1 MMRKCHKIIQI
12 KLILVVLIFSSCTQ
26 ESKFPSLSRTSWKN
40 RSVENIEYSSLTQGM
55 TYLPLYSHIYYIQ
68 DNKPFYLTSTV
79 SIRNVSKDEKAYLLS
94 ADYFDTDGNLVK
106 SYLQNP
112 IYLNPLETVEVVI
125 AESDIIGGSGANFLF
140 KWAVGNELN
149 PILFEAV
156 MISTSGQQGISF
168 TSRGV
173 RVY

>member
-1 MMRKCHKIIQI
+1 MMRKWNKIIQI
-12 KLILVVLIFSSCTQ
+12 NLILIVSAFSSCTQ
-26 ESKFPSLSRTSWKN
+26 ESSFPKLSRPSWN
-40 RSVENIEYSSLTQGM
+40 SRRVDNIEYSSLAQGM

-68 DNKPFYLTSTV
+68 ENKPFYLTSTV
-79 SIRNVSKDEKAYLLS
+79 SIRNVSKDDKAYLLS
-94 ADYFDTDGNLVK
+94 ADYFDTDGNLVR
-106 SYLQNP
+106 SYLQEP

-125 AESDIIGGSGANFLF
+125 AESDIKGGSGANFLF

-156 MISTSGQQGISF
+156 MISTSGQQGLSF